1 MLQSMRTQRVRHDR
15 VTELNWGFA
24 PVLLFGLK
32 QARPGVCGLYGEVNG
47 DLQECLC
54 LGGSSRPRDR
64 TRISCLVCLADL
76 LFTTEP
82 SSVQFSSVQS
92 LSHSLMFNSL
102 DPMDCSTPGF
112 PVHHQLPELTQTH
125 VH

>member
-54 LGGSSRPRDR
+54 LGGSSRTAAASIPIPVVSPNAEDS
-64 TRISCLVCLADL
+64 TR
-76 LFTTEP
+76 
-82 SSVQFSSVQS
+82 
-92 LSHSLMFNSL
+92 
-102 DPMDCSTPGF
+102 
-112 PVHHQLPELTQTH
+112 
-125 VH
+125 